1 MYPRRVVITG
11 LGAVT
16 PLGLGVKHSWEKL
29 ITSKSGLIST
39 SQLPDASQ
47 YSEIPSKV
55 VGKIPTDPSSEYS
68 FIASDH
74 FASHELR
81 RYSPFIQYALVAAEE
96 ALKDAKLNTFDMTEE
111 ERWRTGVCI
120 GSGIGSFED
129 TVNNSISFDK
139 SGYRKL
145 QPMFI
150 PRLLTNMA
158 SGNVSIK
165 YGLKGINHSVSTA
178 CATGVHSIGDSYRF
192 IKDDYADVIVC
203 GASEAAL
210 NPVSLGGFA
219 RAKSVTTRYV
229 DEPTK
234 ASRPF
239 DRDRSGFVLGEGAG
253 ILILEELEHAK
264 ARGAPIYAE
273 LKGYGLSGDATH
285 ITTPSSEGDG
295 AKRAMEMAI
304 WRANIDPRNVG
315 YVNAHATSTVLGDRA
330 ENFAIKRLFEVANP
344 NLKVSSSK
352 GQIGHLL
359 GAAGSVEAIF
369 TVLAIHHGVVPP
381 TLNCDNP
388 GMHDDDNGEDDFIFD
403 YVSNKSQKVELEC
416 ALTNSF
422 GFGGTNASLCLSKY
436 RD

>member
-129 TVNNSISFDK
+129 T
-139 SGYRKL
+139 
-145 QPMFI
+145 PMFI

-359 GAAGSVEAIF
+359 GAAG
-369 TVLAIHHGVVPP
+369 
-381 TLNCDNP
+381 
-388 GMHDDDNGEDDFIFD
+388 MHDDDNGEDDFIFD

-422 GFGGTNASLCLSKY
+422 GFGGTNASLCLQSTETKHS
-436 RD
+436 DVLP